1 MNKTFTI
8 MKAQFSPCMKP
19 YLGHLNGFLRF
30 SMRLLFVSFVLL
42 MFYIIV
48 YIFH

>member
-8 MKAQFSPCMKP
+8 MKAQFSPSMMP
-19 YLGHLNGFLRF
+19 SLGHLKGFLRY

-42 MFYIIV
+42 IFYIIIYV
-48 YIFH
+48 FH